1 MSTPRE
7 PLLSRPFLVAFAAH
21 FLHAISYNL
30 FLHLPGWLGR
40 LGADEAR
47 IGIVM
52 GVAGATALVARPALG
67 RAIDDR
73 GRRPVAIAGGLLGFA
88 SCASYLL
95 LDRIG
100 PGLYAVRLAH
110 GLSEAMLFA
119 SLFAL
124 VADIVPASRR
134 IEGLGLFGV
143 SGLLPIALG
152 GLIGDAVIAGASFD
166 ALFAVAAACSF
177 LGMVLSLALPE
188 TRAASAEPT
197 RGILGALLQRNLMP
211 LWVAGLCLAMAL
223 AAPFTFLKTLV
234 LERPGLGQVGPFFG
248 AYTAGAVVVRV
259 LGGRIPERVGP
270 ERAFIPAVALMSVGF
285 ILLALTHSSRLML
298 VSGVLLGAG
307 HGFAFP
313 ILTGLVVARAPV
325 RDRGAALSVYTGLF
339 DAGLLLGAP
348 LCGAIARGAG
358 HGAMFATMMLVTVV
372 AAGTFLLWDRRVS
385 ARAEDGSFP

>member
-1 MSTPRE
+1 MSARRE
-7 PLLSRPFLVAFAAH
+7 PLFTRPFLIAFAAH

-47 IGIVM
+47 IGLVM

-73 GRRPVAIAGGLLGFA
+73 GRRPVAIVGGVVGVLA
-88 SCASYLL
+88 CSSYVL
-95 LDRIG
+95 LDGIG
-100 PGLYAVRLAH
+100 PALFVVRLAH

-124 VADIVPASRR
+124 VADVVPASRR

-152 GLIGDAVIAGASFD
+152 GLIGDAVLASHTYRV
-166 ALFAVAAACSF
+166 LFGVAASCSLVGTLMS
-177 LGMVLSLALPE
+177 LGLPE
-188 TRAASAEPT
+188 TRTASAEPT
-197 RGILGALLQRNLMP
+197 RGIVGALLQRDLMP
-211 LWVAGLCLAMAL
+211 LWACGLCLAMAL

-234 LERPGLGQVGPFFG
+234 LERPELGQVGPFFG
-248 AYTAGAVVVRV
+248 AYTAGAVAVRV

-270 ERAFIPAVALMSVGF
+270 ERAFVPAIALMSTGF
-285 ILLALTHSSRLML
+285 VLLAWTHSPQ
-298 VSGVLLGAG
+298 VLLLAGVFVGSG

-313 ILTGLVVARAPV
+313 ILTGLVVARAPA

-339 DAGLLLGAP
+339 DAGLLIGAP
-348 LCGAIARGAG
+348 ICGAIARASG
-358 HGAMFATMMLVTVV
+358 HGAMFAAMVLLTVIAVFTLVS
-372 AAGTFLLWDRRVS
+372 WDRRIRMS
-385 ARAEDGSFP
+385 